1 MWVILRRFIP
11 NACELSG
18 ANAHNWHPDF
28 ILKLRITF
36 HPQLA
41 LALGPQV
48 FLLALQH
55 RDPPISSRQRVRP
68 DSAVRI
74 GQAVARTMTSGFQL
88 VSKQNYLGRIGCQ
101 GNIETLL

>member
-1 MWVILRRFIP
+1 MWVILWRFI
-11 NACELSG
+11 ADALELV
-18 ANAHNWHPDF
+18 ATNAHDWCPDF

-55 RDPPISSRQRVRP
+55 RDPLRMAGEAGFGRKVRP
-68 DSAVRI
+68 GAAPR
-74 GQAVARTMTSGFQL
+74 AMTSPIQL
-88 VSKQNYLGRIGCQ
+88 VSKQN
-101 GNIETLL
+101 

>member
-18 ANAHNWHPDF
+18 ANAHDWHPDF

-55 RDPPISSRQRVRP
+55 RDPPDFLESSGRIRP
-68 DSAVRI
+68 RIGDSA
-74 GQAVARTMTSGFQL
+74 AMTSPFQL

-101 GNIETLL
+101 VNFETLL

>member
-18 ANAHNWHPDF
+18 ANAHDWHPDF
-28 ILKLRITF
+28 VMKLRITF
-36 HPQLA
+36 HLQLA

-55 RDPPISSRQRVRP
+55 RDPPDSSRQRVTP
-68 DSAVRI
+68 HSAVRI
-74 GQAVARTMTSGFQL
+74 GQAAARAMTDPFQP
-88 VSKQNYLGRIGCQ
+88 VSKQNYLCRIGCQ
-101 GNIETLL
+101 VNFETLL

>member
-1 MWVILRRFIP
+1 VWMILRRFIP

-18 ANAHNWHPDF
+18 ANAHDWHPDF

-55 RDPPISSRQRVRP
+55 RDPPDFLKTAGEAGLVREDRPRQWRVP
-68 DSAVRI
+68 
-74 GQAVARTMTSGFQL
+74 
-88 VSKQNYLGRIGCQ
+88 
-101 GNIETLL
+101 